1 MCLSGAATPQVLLW
15 LTCLLGASAKRTH
28 ADIKRHVLDSN
39 STGLPVN
46 VGIQVENDTPYDIDQ
61 LLLIHKFNGVDPPV
75 HVLQW
80 DDVKSKALTPPK
92 EVTTTTGFGLR
103 NDWWIMSWKFK
114 AKKGQRC
121 PCCKKKNGACEM
133 WVTDPKN
140 ALGQFF
146 LDPVSY
152 VKIVGGIIN
161 SLVVA
166 MSCGAAATAGT
177 ALMVSIAD
185 LLTDTLTADE
195 STEGLMDFGIGEEDV
210 TNWQEKRRPIRVRI
224 KAAWQVGDR
233 VTWTGSDKDIPEGVV
248 GEVTKVD
255 DDHWGTL
262 YRIEGTFPVQNQ
274 SKHESWMF
282 LERQLRH
289 AFRAGDIV
297 TTVDDASQVGKVVE
311 YSSNGYVGVQFLTG
325 LRWLPSQQLE
335 LHTVR
340 FLDSED
346 NPPSFKVEI
355 LEFQPPELTTE
366 EQVGRRGVNKWTAPR
381 AIRRQETIHASAMP
395 CADEYDTSL
404 AQEVPITVVNRATRT
419 IKRWGLLHK
428 FNSLTPPVDIL
439 DSDAPLPPG
448 GSSWARPVPN
458 ASLAGKKLVVN
469 RDRTPV
475 LWDAATWDVLAVLNE
490 GKSVVAKG
498 DSVTHS
504 DGSTVVPLEPIG
516 VIQLTSVNILGDA
529 DPMSVRT
536 ETGLTFH
543 NDWWTIAWSFEGEGE
558 LGCEVR
564 TAMEVGFFKGLTE
577 NPKQRLLNLAL
588 VAATDAMQV
597 PVFWAGV
604 LDVVQY
610 FIEKDIRNDN
620 LLQMPTRP
628 AYYLF
633 GLQLLNLLSKGTS
646 TQGYRKCNL
655 SKRDVKRGSMGKPV
669 EIEIRDDRVVIK
681 ADGGDRE
688 CELEIADKGCLHT
701 PECSEAQV
709 CKDAAARQNF
719 EKSEDIV

>member
-1 MCLSGAATPQVLLW
+1 MCLSGAAAPHTLLW
-15 LTCLLGASAKRTH
+15 LTCLLGASAKRMH
-28 ADIKRHVLDSN
+28 ADSKRHVLDSN

-61 LLLIHKFNGVDPPV
+61 LLVLHKFNGVDPPV

-80 DDVKSKALTPPK
+80 EDVKSKALTQPK
-92 EVTTTTGFGLR
+92 EVTTKTGVGLR
-103 NDWWIMSWKFK
+103 NDWWIVSWRFK

-121 PCCKKKNGACEM
+121 PCCKKKHGMCEM

-395 CADEYDTSL
+395 CADEYDASL
-404 AQEVPITVVNRATRT
+404 AQEVPVTVVNRATKT
-419 IKRWGLLHK
+419 IKQWAVLHK
-428 FNSLTPPVDIL
+428 FNGVFPPVDIL
-439 DSDAPLPPG
+439 DSEAPLPPG
-448 GSSWARPVPN
+448 GSSWARPPPS
-458 ASLAGKKLVVN
+458 ASLDGKKLVVKEN
-469 RDRTPV
+469 DSPIF
-475 LWDAATWDVLAVLNE
+475 WDAASRDVLAVASK
-490 GKSVVAKG
+490 GKRVVAKG
-498 DSVTHS
+498 DAVKVNGFTM
-504 DGSTVVPLEPIG
+504 VPLEPVGAIE
-516 VIQLTSVNILGDA
+516 LTNLDVVGEA
-529 DPMSVRT
+529 DTMSVRT
-536 ETGLTFH
+536 ETGFTFH
-543 NDWWTIAWSFEGEGE
+543 NDWWALAWSFEGQGE
-558 LGCEVR
+558 PDCEVH
-564 TAMEVGFFKGLTE
+564 TALETSFLKGLQE
-577 NPKQRLLNLAL
+577 DPEQKVFDVAL
-588 VAATDAMQV
+588 VTATKLLHV
-597 PVFWAGV
+597 PVFWAGAIK
-604 LDVVQY
+604 VVKY
-610 FIEKDIRNDN
+610 AVEKGVRNDN
-620 LLQMPTRP
+620 LEQTATKP
-628 AYYLF
+628 AYSLF
-633 GLQLLNLLSKGTS
+633 GVQVLHLLAKGSS
-646 TQGYRKCNL
+646 THAFRKCNL
-655 SKRDVKRGSMGKPV
+655 SKRDVEKGITGKPV
-669 EIEIRDDRVVIK
+669 QIEIYDDRVVIR

-688 CELEIADKGCLHT
+688 CELEVAHRGCLHT
-701 PECSEAQV
+701 PECSESQV
-709 CKDAAARQNF
+709 CKDADAKQHFA
-719 EKSEDIV
+719 KAKDII